1 MWMKPR
7 WQDHDVGQ
15 VPALTGHESQWES
28 CPWFSNSVTN
38 PGTAW
43 KSKFQ
48 IIFAYIA
55 ILSKVL
61 AFTAYT
67 FCSKAWSN
75 RKHRGLCS
83 GEALAGGKAGVF
95 SSQWSPVL
103 LWEPGKASSS
113 RVVTGH
119 AGKVRGGFLQGVR
132 SELKPKGGWMGL
144 AWVEGRAEGER
155 GGCQRPGTRHRIPVS
170 AGKEA
175 PPQDLGVLLC
185 AVPRKS
191 SRLGGRAPGH
201 GVDRCRQCQEV
212 LEKSEHTCSEWS

>member
-155 GGCQRPGTRHRIPVS
+155 GGCQRGSVCFTNSISVHGSNSLMFVISFDVFPGDHQSPCILIPFF
-170 AGKEA
+170 
-175 PPQDLGVLLC
+175 
-185 AVPRKS
+185 R
-191 SRLGGRAPGH
+191 
-201 GVDRCRQCQEV
+201 
-212 LEKSEHTCSEWS
+212 